1 MVAAQV
7 LDAGG
12 NAVDAAVAAAYTL
25 AVVESYASGI
35 GGGGGMLIY
44 DPKTD
49 KYQFLNYLPEA
60 AQSGANYR
68 DIVVPGFVSGM
79 ETANELY
86 GSFSM
91 ASLMNYAIYYAENG
105 FTVDDALMFRIK
117 NARATFSDPNT
128 PFAAVQNAGDTVA
141 LPELAQVL
149 RRISTEGSSAFY
161 TGSVAQSIANAAGMT
176 LEDLSAYETLL
187 TDPLIGEFNGYDV
200 ISAPAPFGGMT
211 LIQMLKMG
219 EILEIPDPD
228 TDPSGYLKSLPSLR
242 SSATKKGS
250 QKLPTRASSAKLLIT
265 KRQSRTNTSITCLTW
280 IIPITNAIR
289 TGRTQRISPL
299 STKTA

>member
-1 MVAAQV
+1 MKGKSYKSNRTRGSRPVARLLAAALALIFIVQFVGCNSCSKPGSDDIDLPNVSLEPVPATKGPGTSSSPSVVNRNGYSVSTSNIYATMVAAQV

-68 DIVVPGFVSGM
+68 DIAVPGFVSGM

-117 NARATFSDPNT
+117 NARATFPIPT
-128 PFAAVQNAGDTVA
+128 R
-141 LPELAQVL
+141 LL
-149 RRISTEGSSAFY
+149 RRCKTQATPS
-161 TGSVAQSIANAAGMT
+161 
-176 LEDLSAYETLL
+176 
-187 TDPLIGEFNGYDV
+187 
-200 ISAPAPFGGMT
+200 PF
-211 LIQMLKMG
+211 
-219 EILEIPDPD
+219 
-228 TDPSGYLKSLPSLR
+228 PSLR
-242 SSATKKGS
+242 RFFAAYPPRAAPHSTPAA
-250 QKLPTRASSAKLLIT
+250 LPKVLRM
-265 KRQSRTNTSITCLTW
+265 Q
-280 IIPITNAIR
+280 PE
-289 TGRTQRISPL
+289 
-299 STKTA
+299 

>member
-1 MVAAQV
+1 
-7 LDAGG
+7 
-12 NAVDAAVAAAYTL
+12 
-25 AVVESYASGI
+25 
-35 GGGGGMLIY
+35 MLIY

-60 AQSGANYR
+60 AQSGANYL
-68 DIVVPGFVSGM
+68 DIAVPGFVSGM

-149 RRISTEGSSAFY
+149 RRISTEGR
-161 TGSVAQSIANAAGMT
+161 
-176 LEDLSAYETLL
+176 LR
-187 TDPLIGEFNGYDV
+187 
-200 ISAPAPFGGMT
+200 
-211 LIQMLKMG
+211 
-219 EILEIPDPD
+219 ILH
-228 TDPSGYLKSLPSLR
+228 
-242 SSATKKGS
+242 
-250 QKLPTRASSAKLLIT
+250 
-265 KRQSRTNTSITCLTW
+265 RQRCPKYCECSRND
-280 IIPITNAIR
+280 A
-289 TGRTQRISPL
+289 
-299 STKTA
+299 

>member
-68 DIVVPGFVSGM
+68 DIAVPGFVSGM

-117 NARATFSDPNT
+117 NARATFPIPT
-128 PFAAVQNAGDTVA
+128 R
-141 LPELAQVL
+141 LL
-149 RRISTEGSSAFY
+149 RRCKTQATPS
-161 TGSVAQSIANAAGMT
+161 
-176 LEDLSAYETLL
+176 
-187 TDPLIGEFNGYDV
+187 
-200 ISAPAPFGGMT
+200 PF
-211 LIQMLKMG
+211 
-219 EILEIPDPD
+219 
-228 TDPSGYLKSLPSLR
+228 PSLR
-242 SSATKKGS
+242 RFFAAYPPRAAPHSTPAA
-250 QKLPTRASSAKLLIT
+250 LPKVLRM
-265 KRQSRTNTSITCLTW
+265 Q
-280 IIPITNAIR
+280 PE
-289 TGRTQRISPL
+289 
-299 STKTA
+299 